1 MEEILSANKE
11 YRLRRGETNSKLIS
25 EAISQEQIA
34 TVRSRTHVG
43 DEIIFTDDEGHSI
56 NGTVTAV
63 YTNIF
68 FLDNG
73 RNYTWVQYLMGNSFL
88 RHNIKRELDHFCEK
102 KLYAKHEKSFFNYGR
117 KGYHEHVQESP
128 KHHKYVNRG
137 KTHVRTTLSMD
148 ELDKLRKVMKGI

>member
-1 MEEILSANKE
+1 MEEILSTNKE
-11 YRLRRGETNSKLIS
+11 TRLCRGEVNSKLIN
-25 EAISQEQIA
+25 EAISFDQIA
-34 TVRSRTHVG
+34 TVRQRTHVG

-88 RHNIKRELDHFCEK
+88 RHNIKRELDRFSEK
-102 KLYAKHEKSFFNYGR
+102 KHYKKHERSFFNYGR
-117 KGYHEHVQESP
+117 TGLREHVQESP
-128 KHHKYVNRG
+128 KHHKYVNRS
-137 KTHVRTTLSMD
+137 KTHIRTTLSLD
-148 ELDKLRKVMKGI
+148 EIDKLRKVMKGL